1 MFRFKIALGF
11 IIALTLAAAG
21 VYFTYA
27 FLNRMSNTIDKAV
40 KPDDRLIR
48 LKNLVNDIYGAEN
61 AVRTFAVHNNNEK
74 YLDPYYNLISTI
86 DDDTDTLK
94 KVFFNNRSDID
105 EITSLLK
112 EKLASYDE
120 LIELRYNSL
129 IEDYTQQLNLQAA
142 EADSQAQAAREQ
154 ARSQKPG
161 KFLFGLTS
169 KKFYTAKQKELD
181 TLIAMKEAQS
191 VMLKQ
196 KVKQLTE
203 KQNARVKEIANR
215 ELELLEKDK
224 SINKEL
230 LNKINHLE
238 EDVVREN
245 KTNINKTI
253 TDLEKQQQMLL
264 YISIA
269 ASAFILL
276 LSIIIFADINRSN
289 TYKKQLEISRSRA
302 EQLAKFREEFLSNM
316 SHELRTPVSALSGF
330 SKRLEKTNLNTE
342 QQEFLKNISFASD
355 HLLGV
360 INDVLDI
367 ARIESGQLKLSEDN
381 FSVYEIASEVV
392 SLLSTKALE
401 KNIELSADID
411 SVKNIVVSGDAMR
424 LRQLLLNILG
434 NAIKFTS
441 HGAVSFSIKF
451 SDTLKKEGNK
461 NFEIKIKDTGIGI
474 AADKLKSIFEPFT
487 QADMG
492 IARKFGGTGL
502 GLSISKK
509 IVELHKGTLQAESK
523 EGEGTT
529 FTAMLSYKV
538 VAVAEKK
545 LSEGD
550 KPNEEKKIEKPIKT
564 LIGLKI
570 LLAEDDELNNI
581 LQQSILNDLG
591 AHVDGVE
598 NGEEVLM
605 KLQLEKYDAVLMDLQ
620 MPELNGIETTRR
632 IREDLKSAIPVI
644 AVTANVH
651 AAEREKCFA
660 AGMNDVVIKPFSE
673 SQIAEVILNHLKQ
686 KSNDAIETTQDAA
699 SEEETNLQ
707 KPYNLSTLEKASNGN
722 SDFVVRMVKLF
733 CMSGESL
740 FNKAKENLAAGNV
753 TKAAENIHRL
763 IPSCRQL
770 DINQL
775 ANSLKQLEDDCIEN
789 KNSANILN
797 QLNNCY
803 LYFNEVAQ
811 MLADEVELLQKT
823 K

>member
-11 IIALTLAAAG
+11 LLALTLAAAG

-27 FLNRMSNTIDKAV
+27 FLTRMSNTIDKAV
-40 KPDDRLIR
+40 KPDERLVM
-48 LKNLVNDIYGAEN
+48 LKNLVNDIYSAEN
-61 AVRTFAVHNNNEK
+61 AVRTFAVSNNEK
-74 YLDPYYNLISTI
+74 YLEPYYQLLSTI
-86 DDDTDTLK
+86 DADAGTLK
-94 KVFFNNRSDID
+94 NAFAANNSDID

-112 EKLASYDE
+112 EKLSSYDE

-154 ARSQKPG
+154 AKNQKPG
-161 KFLFGLTS
+161 KFFLGLTL
-169 KKFYTAKQKELD
+169 KKTYTAKQKELD
-181 TLIAMKEAQS
+181 TLIAMKETQS

-203 KQNARVKEIANR
+203 EQNARVKEIATR
-215 ELELLEKDK
+215 ELELLEKDR
-224 SINKEL
+224 SINTEL
-230 LNKINHLE
+230 FNKINHLE
-238 EDVVREN
+238 EDVVKEN
-245 KTNINKTI
+245 KINIHKTI
-253 TDLEKQQQMLL
+253 ADLEKQQQILL

-289 TYKKQLEISRSRA
+289 TYKKQLEISRNRA

-330 SKRLEKTNLNTE
+330 SKRLEK
-342 QQEFLKNISFASD
+342 QISIPSKQEFLKNISFASD

-381 FSVYEIASEVV
+381 FSVYETAREVI
-392 SLLSTKALE
+392 SLLSIKALE
-401 KNIELSADID
+401 KNIELSTDID
-411 SVKNIVVSGDAMR
+411 SVKNMLVSGDAMR
-424 LRQLLLNILG
+424 LRQLLVNILG

-441 HGAVSFSIKF
+441 HGTVSLNIK
-451 SDTLKKEGNK
+451 SSGTANEEGNK
-461 NFEIKIKDTGIGI
+461 NFEIKIQDTGIGI
-474 AADKLKSIFEPFT
+474 PADKLKSIFEPFT

-509 IVELHKGTLQAESK
+509 IVELLKGELKAESK

-529 FTAMLSYKV
+529 FTAILPYKV
-538 VAVAEKK
+538 VSTTEN
-545 LSEGD
+545 LFQND
-550 KPNEEKKIEKPIKT
+550 NTLEEKKIEPSVKT

-591 AHVDGVE
+591 AIVDGVG

-605 KLQLEKYDAVLMDLQ
+605 KLQLERYDAVLMDLQ
-620 MPELNGIETTRR
+620 MPELDGIETTRR
-632 IREDLKSAIPVI
+632 IRQDLKSNVPVI
-644 AVTANVH
+644 AITANIH
-651 AAEREKCFA
+651 NAQKEKCFA
-660 AGMNDVVIKPFSE
+660 AGVNDVVIKPFSE
-673 SQIAEVILNHLKQ
+673 SQIAEAILKFVSQANYFSIKTKQ
-686 KSNDAIETTQDAA
+686 EYIAKKEPT
-699 SEEETNLQ
+699 LQ
-707 KPYNLSTLEKASNGN
+707 KPYNLATLEKASNGN
-722 SDFVVRMVKLF
+722 RDFVVRMIKLF

-740 FNKAKENLAAGNV
+740 FTKAKENLTAGN
-753 TKAAENIHRL
+753 TAKTAENIHRL

-770 DINQL
+770 NISQL
-775 ANSLKQLEDDCIEN
+775 ALTLKQLENDCIEN
-789 KNSANILN
+789 KNSANILH
-797 QLNNCY
+797 QLNDCY
-803 LYFNEVAQ
+803 LYFTEVSK
-811 MLADEVELLQKT
+811 MMNDEVELLQKP
-823 K
+823 KQS

>member
-11 IIALTLAAAG
+11 LLALTLAAAG

-27 FLNRMSNTIDKAV
+27 FLKRMSNTIDKAV
-40 KPDDRLIR
+40 KPDDRLIM

-61 AVRTFAVHNNNEK
+61 AVRTFAVNNNEK
-74 YLDPYYNLISTI
+74 YLEPYYRLLSTI
-86 DDDTDTLK
+86 DADTDTLK
-94 KVFFNNRSDID
+94 EVFSANNSDID
-105 EITSLLK
+105 EITYLLK
-112 EKLASYDE
+112 EKLSSYDE

-129 IEDYTQQLNLQAA
+129 IEEYTQQLNIQAA
-142 EADSQAQAAREQ
+142 EADSQAEAAREQ
-154 ARSQKPG
+154 ARNQKPG
-161 KFLFGLTS
+161 KFFLGLTR
-169 KKFYTAKQKELD
+169 KKTYTAKQKELD
-181 TLIAMKEAQS
+181 SLIAMKEAQS

-203 KQNARVKEIANR
+203 EQNARVKEIANR

-230 LNKINHLE
+230 LTKINHLE

-392 SLLSTKALE
+392 SLLSIKALE

-441 HGAVSFSIKF
+441 HGTVSLIIKF
-451 SDTLKKEGNK
+451 SDIFKKEGNK
-461 NFEIKIKDTGIGI
+461 NFEIIIKDTGIGI
-474 AADKLKSIFEPFT
+474 PHDKLKSIFEPFT

-509 IVELHKGTLQAESK
+509 IVELHKGNLKAESK
-523 EGEGTT
+523 QGEGTT
-529 FTAMLSYKV
+529 FTAILPYKV
-538 VAVAEKK
+538 VAVVEKK
-545 LSEGD
+545 LSEIE
-550 KPNEEKKIEKPIKT
+550 KPPEEKKTDTPIRT

-591 AHVDGVE
+591 AHVDGVG

-605 KLQLEKYDAVLMDLQ
+605 KLQLEQYDAVLMDLQ
-620 MPELNGIETTRR
+620 MPELDGIETTRR
-632 IREDLKSAIPVI
+632 IRQDLKSTIPVI
-644 AVTANVH
+644 AVTANIQ
-651 AAEREKCFA
+651 AKEKEKCFE
-660 AGMNDVVIKPFSE
+660 AGMNEVVIKPFSE
-673 SQIAEVILNHLKQ
+673 NQIAEVIL
-686 KSNDAIETTQDAA
+686 KSVSHKTDDA
-699 SEEETNLQ
+699 EEIIQGRITEEVATLQ

-722 SDFVVRMVKLF
+722 SDFVARMLKLF

-740 FNKAKENLAAGNV
+740 FSKAKENIVAGDMA
-753 TKAAENIHRL
+753 KGAENIHRL

-770 DINQL
+770 NITRL
-775 ANSLKQLEDDCIEN
+775 ASALKQLEDDCIEN
-789 KNSANILN
+789 KNNANILN
-797 QLNNCY
+797 QLNDCY
-803 LYFNEVAQ
+803 LYFTEVTLMLNDEVA
-811 MLADEVELLQKT
+811 LLQKT